1 GVIVD
6 HHGQASGGAFGKRL
20 PEQRVGALVRRNLP
34 HLRTA
39 YGDAIDMLVLAE
51 ADRCL
56 DVHPPID
63 ADHFRRVIETLDQAG
78 ILGLSGS
85 ERGGGK
91 QRSEQHGAG
100 HLNFSIGRAGARKRL
115 PMPRVR
121 DCEGAACGAAEA
133 ATPETKRVSRRAE
146 PGPAGPMSFAA
157 AGAID
162 ARRISREAAA
172 VPVGAVYDAAAAAGG
187 AARRAAAALAALP
200 SSRT

>member
-1 GVIVD
+1 VQRLYVAPPFD
-6 HHGQASGGAFGKRL
+6 AGQ
-20 PEQRVGALVRRNLP
+20 
-34 HLRTA
+34 
-39 YGDAIDMLVLAE
+39 
-51 ADRCL
+51 
-56 DVHPPID
+56 
-63 ADHFRRVIETLDQAG
+63 FRRVMETLDQAR

-133 ATPETKRVSRRAE
+133 AAPETKRVSRRAE
-146 PGPAGPMSFAA
+146 AGPPAPLSLAA
-157 AGAID
+157 AGAGE

-172 VPVGAVYDAAAAAGG
+172 VPVAAV
-187 AARRAAAALAALP
+187 
-200 SSRT
+200 